1 MREVFVH
8 RKLVWTLQE
17 FALFRFDQTTGYA
30 NKTFGNNLDTRIKKC
45 QYWVTTFVIRHYEK
59 NFKFPKIFKVEKNFQ
74 SSEKIFKVRKKIF
87 KVRKNSKSEKIFKVR
102 KNSKSE
108 KISLEKFSKFQ
119 KISMEKLSKFQKI
132 LSPRKKFFELEKI
145 SKSENMA
152 VSEKNSKCFAKKS

>member
-1 MREVFVH
+1 VH

-30 NKTFGNNLDTRIKKC
+30 NKTFGNNLDTSIKKC

-59 NFKFPKIFKVEKNFQ
+59 NFKFPKIFKV
-74 SSEKIFKVRKKIF
+74 KKIQ
-87 KVRKNSKSEKIFKVR
+87 SSEKIFKVR

-119 KISMEKLSKFQKI
+119 K
-132 LSPRKKFFELEKI
+132 
-145 SKSENMA
+145 N
-152 VSEKNSKCFAKKS
+152 

>member
-1 MREVFVH
+1 VREVFVH

-30 NKTFGNNLDTRIKKC
+30 NKTFCNILDTSIKKC

-59 NFKFPKIFKVEKNFQ
+59 ILGCQKFFKVKKKF
-74 SSEKIFKVRKKIF
+74 SKFGKKSKVRKNSKSEKIF

-108 KISLEKFSKFQ
+108 KNQFG
-119 KISMEKLSKFQKI
+119 KIF
-132 LSPRKKFFELEKI
+132 
-145 SKSENMA
+145 
-152 VSEKNSKCFAKKS
+152 